1 MRKRESKNSQKKSGK
16 VEILYMA
23 ERLLRKE
30 TK

>member
-1 MRKRESKNSQKKSGK
+1 MRKRESKNSQKKVGK
-16 VEILYMA
+16 WKYMA